1 MAYKVLIADDQ
12 RIVRQMFENVIESAP
27 QYKHIGSV
35 STPEDAVLF
44 CEKNEVD
51 LVLMDVVM
59 GIVSDG
65 FEAAQRIKQKHPEIK
80 ILMVTSMPEVS
91 YIRRAKE
98 IGVDS
103 FWQKE
108 IQEVPLLNIMNR
120 TMAGESVYPS
130 QTPEVWFGNTA
141 STNLTE
147 KELEVLRELVGGASN
162 SEIAEKLGI
171 TKRSVQKHITEM
183 LEKTGF
189 RSRLHLALKARA
201 GGLVINDSAVPD
213 QDSGE

>member
-12 RIVRQMFENVIESAP
+12 RIVRQMFENVIEHAP
-27 QYKHIGSV
+27 QYEHTGSV
-35 STPEDAVLF
+35 STPEDAVAF
-44 CEKNEVD
+44 CKENEVD

-65 FEAAQRIKQKHPEIK
+65 FEAAQTIRQTCPNTK

-98 IGVDS
+98 IGVHS

-108 IQEVPLLNIMNR
+108 VQELPLLDIMNR

-141 STNLTE
+141 STNLTDR
-147 KELEVLRELVGGASN
+147 ELDVLRELVGGASN

-171 TKRSVQKHITEM
+171 TKRCVQKHITEM

-201 GGLVINDSAVPD
+201 GGLVINDSAVPE
-213 QDSGE
+213 QDSAE